1 MKKAAANVI
10 AAGTA
15 SAEMKLQPGQRMI
28 VLAGNI
34 GSGKTS
40 LTQLLSRRFGWQA
53 SYESVAN
60 NPYLADFY
68 NDMKT
73 WAFHL
78 QMYFLGNR
86 ASEIENLVNSG
97 DSAILDRS
105 IYEDAHI
112 FVRALHEMGNLSDRD
127 YQAYFK
133 LYDMVLKTLPKPT
146 LLIRLQ
152 TPVDKLVERI
162 HKRARSIED
171 AIDPDYLR
179 LLDSYYQQWAQE
191 YTESP
196 VLTIDSQRFDFVNNP
211 DHFKQIVNA
220 MEHCIETKTNLV
232 LSEPG

>member
-1 MKKAAANVI
+1 MNQQLKQN
-10 AAGTA
+10 
-15 SAEMKLQPGQRMI
+15 QRMI

-40 LTQLLSRRFGWQA
+40 LTQLLSQQFGWQA
-53 SYESVAN
+53 SYESVDN

-68 NDMKT
+68 ADMKT

-86 ASEIENLVNSG
+86 ALEIENLAKSG
-97 DSAILDRS
+97 NSAILDRS

-112 FVRALHEMGNLSDRD
+112 FVRALHEMNNLSDRD

-133 LYDMVLKTLPKPT
+133 LYDLVLKTLPRPT
-146 LLIRLQ
+146 LLIRLVA
-152 TPVDKLVERI
+152 PVETLVDRI
-162 HKRARSIED
+162 QQRARSIED
-171 AIDPDYLR
+171 TIDPDYLR

-196 VLTIDSQRFDFVNNP
+196 VLTINSQVLDFVNNKT
-211 DHFKQIVNA
+211 HFNEVVRAIEK
-220 MEHCIETKTNLV
+220 CIETQSNLE
-232 LSEPG
+232 LLG